1 MSLRPRPTSP
11 VAERSAEA
19 AAPLPTE
26 ALPPLVALG
35 PTPAPAPTRGLSDGP
50 RARREFYVDAD
61 LYVYTPGLA
70 LGADADYYLQG
81 LYSKPE
87 RMGTVD
93 YVVALKIEG
102 FPPLGERG
110 NVSAA
115 LVVALQKAVVA
126 MAREAGAAEEDASA
140 ATLMLKDVLTPD
152 PAGTTRATHSCN
164 TAYSSHTT
172 IYATAT
178 DAQRANMARV
188 VKMLGY
194 DPTSVASQ
202 RATRKE
208 AELALLRKAA
218 VQIADDSGYASIP
231 FGAPGK
237 LQREWYRLV
246 ERVDRTGGGRMQFT
260 MVNEETN
267 VAP

>member
-1 MSLRPRPTSP
+1 
-11 VAERSAEA
+11 
-19 AAPLPTE
+19 
-26 ALPPLVALG
+26 
-35 PTPAPAPTRGLSDGP
+35 
-50 RARREFYVDAD
+50 
-61 LYVYTPGLA
+61 
-70 LGADADYYLQG
+70 
-81 LYSKPE
+81 
-87 RMGTVD
+87 
-93 YVVALKIEG
+93 
-102 FPPLGERG
+102 
-110 NVSAA
+110 
-115 LVVALQKAVVA
+115 

-218 VQIADDSGYASIP
+218 AQIADDSGYAVIP

-246 ERVDRTGGGRMQFT
+246 ERTDRTGGGRMQFT